1 MSQGIGNV
9 LPVELSQE
17 MRRSYIDYA
26 MSVIVAR
33 ALPDARDGLKP
44 VHRRVLFA
52 MHEAGNTPDKP
63 YKKSARVVGD
73 VLGRYHPHGDMA
85 VYDAMVRL
93 AQDFSM
99 RMLLVDGHGNFG
111 SVDGDPPAA
120 SRYTEVRMTRLAQEL
135 LRDLDKETVDF
146 RPNFS
151 EEFEEPVVLP
161 ARYPNLLV
169 NGSSGIAVGMATNI
183 PPHNLGEAIDGVIY
197 LIEHPEAT
205 NRDLMELIKGPDF
218 PTGALILGHQGIR
231 SMYETGRGAIIQR
244 AVAEIEVHQGKS
256 RIVVTE
262 LPYQVNKARLIERI
276 ADLVRDKKIDGIT
289 DLRDESDRTGMRIA
303 IEVRRDQNPKVLLN
317 QLYKHT
323 PLQQSFGAIM
333 LALVDGQ
340 PRLMRLRDM
349 LEVYLR
355 HQREVVTRRS
365 AFELRKA
372 EERAHILEGLRIA
385 LDNLD
390 AVISL
395 IRASRDAESAR
406 NGLTEQFGLSERQAQ
421 AILDLRLQRLTQL
434 ERAKIDEEF
443 EGLQQTIAYLK
454 ALLSSE
460 EMLLGVI
467 KQELAE
473 IRRKYADERRSH
485 IVQDSAELDDEDLIA
500 DEPCVVTLTHQGY
513 VKRQPVDVYRAQRR
527 GGRGITGTGTKAED
541 FVEKLFATR
550 THHWVLFFTDR
561 GRVYRIKVHEV
572 PEAGRTARGTA
583 AVNLV
588 NLMSDEQITATITLS
603 GKHDEGYLFMATRLG
618 VVKKTPISEYLSIRA
633 SGLIALS
640 LDDGDSLIGVHN
652 TTGTEEIILVTRN
665 GMATRFREEDVRPMG
680 RGARGVR
687 GIRLERGNYVIGVAV
702 AHENSDLVI
711 VTNRGMGKR
720 TSFEQFRAIGRGG
733 KGVHAISLTSRN
745 GYVAAVRAVEL
756 DDHLM
761 LISAQGVII
770 RMTAAD
776 VPRYGRASQGVQ
788 MMRLSAEDELVS
800 MARVSAAE
808 EALIGEV
815 EDTDD
820 AEE

>member
-1 MSQGIGNV
+1 MSESIGNV
-9 LPVELSQE
+9 LPVDLSQE
-17 MRRSYIDYA
+17 MQRSYIDYA
-26 MSVIVAR
+26 MSVIVSR

-120 SRYTEVRMTRLAQEL
+120 SRYTEVRLTRVAQEL

-151 EEFEEPVVLP
+151 EEFEEPIVLP
-161 ARYPNLLV
+161 ARFPNLLV

-183 PPHNLGEAIDGVIY
+183 PPHNLGEVIDGVVH
-197 LIEHPEAT
+197 LIDHPDAT
-205 NRDLMELIKGPDF
+205 NRDLMEHIKGPDF

-231 SMYETGRGAIIQR
+231 EMYETGRGSIIQR
-244 AVAEIEVHQGKS
+244 AVAEIEMHQGKA
-256 RIVVTE
+256 RIIVTE

-276 ADLVRDKKIDGIT
+276 AELVRDKKIDGIT

-323 PLQQSFGAIM
+323 PLQQNFGAIM

-340 PRLMRLRDM
+340 PRLLRLKDF

-355 HQREVVTRRS
+355 HQREVITRRS
-365 AFELRKA
+365 RFELRKA
-372 EERAHILEGLRIA
+372 EERAHILLGLRIA
-385 LDNLD
+385 LDHLD
-390 AVISL
+390 EVIAL
-395 IRASRDAESAR
+395 IRASRDAEAAKT
-406 NGLTEQFGLSERQAQ
+406 GLMENFSLSERQAQ

-434 ERAKIDEEF
+434 ERTKIDEEF
-443 EGLQQTIAYLK
+443 DELQKTISYLN
-454 ALLSSE
+454 ALLASE

-467 KQELAE
+467 KQELLE
-473 IRRKYADERRSH
+473 VRRKYADERRTQ
-485 IVQDSAELDDEDLIA
+485 IVQATGDLQDEDLIA

-513 VKRQPVDVYRAQRR
+513 VKRQPLDTYRAQHR

-541 FVEKLFATR
+541 FVERIFATR
-550 THHWVLFFTDR
+550 THNWLLFFTDR
-561 GRVYRIKVHEV
+561 GRVYRVKVHEV

-588 NLMSDEQITATITLS
+588 NLASDEQITATITLS
-603 GKHDEGYLFMATRLG
+603 GDQDEGYLFMITRFG
-618 VVKKTPISEYLSIRA
+618 TVKKTPIEEYSSIR
-633 SGLIALS
+633 SNGLIAIG
-640 LDDGDSLIGVHN
+640 LDDEDALIGVHH
-652 TTGTEEIILVTRN
+652 TTGDEEVVLVTRQ
-665 GMATRFREEDVRPMG
+665 GMAIRFSEQDVRSMG
-680 RGARGVR
+680 RQARGVR
-687 GIRLERGNYVIGVAV
+687 GIRLGPDDYVVGSAV
-702 AHENSDLVI
+702 TDQGSDLV
-711 VTNRGMGKR
+711 VATNRGLGKR
-720 TSFEQFRAIGRGG
+720 TAFGQFRAIGRGG
-733 KGVHAISLTSRN
+733 KGVRAISLTHRN
-745 GYVAAVRAVEL
+745 GYVAAVRSVN
-756 DDHLM
+756 DPDHLM
-761 LISAQGVII
+761 LVSAQGIII
-770 RMTAAD
+770 RLSVAEL
-776 VPRYGRASQGVQ
+776 PRYSRASQGVQ
-788 MMRLSAEDELVS
+788 LMRLDPEDELVAMARLSAEEEQLLDE
-800 MARVSAAE
+800 
-808 EALIGEV
+808 G
-815 EDTDD
+815 D

>member
-1 MSQGIGNV
+1 LSDGIGNV
-9 LPVELSQE
+9 LPVDLSQE

-26 MSVIVAR
+26 MSVIVSR

-93 AQDFSM
+93 AQDFSI
-99 RMLLVDGHGNFG
+99 RDPLVDGHGNFG

-120 SRYTEVRMTRLAQEL
+120 ARYTEVRLTRIAQEL

-161 ARYPNLLV
+161 ARFPNLLV
-169 NGSSGIAVGMATNI
+169 NGSAGIAVGMATNI
-183 PPHNLGEAIDGVIY
+183 PPHNLAETIDGVIH
-197 LIEHPEAT
+197 LIDHPDTT
-205 NRDLMELIKGPDF
+205 NRDLMEHIKGPDF

-244 AVAEIEVHQGKS
+244 AVAEIEVHQGRS

-276 ADLVRDKKIDGIT
+276 AELVRDKKIDGIT

-323 PLQQSFGAIM
+323 ALQQSFGAIM

-340 PRLMRLRDM
+340 PRLLRLKDI

-365 AFELRKA
+365 QFELRKA

-385 LDNLD
+385 LDHLD
-390 AVISL
+390 QVIAL

-406 NGLTEQFGLSERQAQ
+406 NGLMESFGLSERQAQ

-434 ERAKIDEEF
+434 ERSKIDEEF
-443 EGLQQTIAYLK
+443 EELQKTIAYLR
-454 ALLSSE
+454 ALLASE
-460 EMLLGVI
+460 AMLLGVI
-467 KQELAE
+467 KQELLE
-473 IRRKYADERRSH
+473 IRRKFASERRTK

-500 DEPCVVTLTHQGY
+500 DEACVVTLTHHGY

-541 FVEKLFATR
+541 FVERLFTTR

-603 GKHDEGYLFMATRLG
+603 GQQDEGYLFMVTRLG
-618 VVKKTPISEYLSIRA
+618 VVKKTPIAEYLSIRS

-640 LDDGDSLIGVHN
+640 LDEGDSLIGVHH
-652 TTGTEEIILVTRN
+652 TTGTQEIILITRN
-665 GMATRFREEDVRPMG
+665 GMATRFKEEDVRPMG

-687 GIRLERGNYVIGVAV
+687 GIRLERDNYVIGVAV
-702 AHENSDLVI
+702 AGEDADLVI
-711 VTNRGMGKR
+711 VTSRGMGKR

-733 KGVHAISLTSRN
+733 KGVHAISLTHKN
-745 GYVAAVRAVEL
+745 GYVAAVRAVEAE
-756 DDHLM
+756 DHLL
-761 LISAQGVII
+761 LISANGVII
-770 RMTAAD
+770 RMKAKD

-788 MMRLSAEDELVS
+788 MMRLDEDDELVA

-808 EALIGEV
+808 EALLEEGEG
-815 EDTDD
+815 
-820 AEE
+820 EE

>member
-1 MSQGIGNV
+1 MSEGIGNV
-9 LPVELSQE
+9 LPVDLSQE

-120 SRYTEVRMTRLAQEL
+120 SRYTEVRLTRIAQEL
-135 LRDLDKETVDF
+135 LRDLDKETVNF

-161 ARYPNLLV
+161 ARFPNLLV

-183 PPHNLGEAIDGVIY
+183 PPHNLGETIDAVIH
-197 LIEHPEAT
+197 LIEHPDAT
-205 NRDLMELIKGPDF
+205 NRDLMEHVKGPDF

-231 SMYETGRGAIIQR
+231 ETYETGRGTIIQR

-276 ADLVRDKKIDGIT
+276 AELVRDKKIDGIT
-289 DLRDESDRTGMRIA
+289 DLRDESDRTGMRIS

-323 PLQQSFGAIM
+323 ALQQSFGAIM
-333 LALVDGQ
+333 LALVDDQ
-340 PRLMRLRDM
+340 PRLLRLRDF

-365 AFELRKA
+365 RYELSKA

-385 LDNLD
+385 LDHLD
-390 AVISL
+390 EVISL
-395 IRASRDAESAR
+395 IRASADAETAR
-406 NGLTEQFGLSERQAQ
+406 SGLMQQFGLSERQAQ

-434 ERAKIDEEF
+434 ERTKIDEEY
-443 EGLQQTIAYLK
+443 EELQKTISYLR

-473 IRRKYADERRSH
+473 IRRKFQDERRTR

-603 GKHDEGYLFMATRLG
+603 GEQDEGYLFMATRLG
-618 VVKKTPISEYLSIRA
+618 VVKKTPISEYLSIRS

-640 LDDGDSLIGVHN
+640 LDDGDSLIGVHH
-652 TTGTEEIILVTRN
+652 TTGIEEIILATRS
-665 GMATRFREEDVRPMG
+665 GMAIRFHEEDVRSMG

-687 GIRLERGNYVIGVAV
+687 GIRLEQSNYVIGLAV
-702 AHENSDLVI
+702 ASEKSDLVV

-720 TSFEQFRAIGRGG
+720 TSFGQFRAIGRGG

-745 GYVAAVRAVEL
+745 GYVASVRAVEPE
-756 DDHLM
+756 DDLM

-770 RMTAAD
+770 RMKAAD

-788 MMRLSAEDELVS
+788 MMRLGPDDELVS
-800 MARVSAAE
+800 MARISAAD
-808 EALIGEV
+808 EALLDGAEGEP
-815 EDTDD
+815 
-820 AEE
+820 EE

>member
-1 MSQGIGNV
+1 MSQSIGNV
-9 LPVELSQE
+9 LPVDLSQE

-120 SRYTEVRMTRLAQEL
+120 SRYTEVRLTRIAQEL

-161 ARYPNLLV
+161 ARFPNLLV

-183 PPHNLGEAIDGVIY
+183 PPHNLGETIDGVIH
-197 LIEHPEAT
+197 LIDHPDAT
-205 NRDLMELIKGPDF
+205 SRDLMEHIKGPDF

-231 SMYETGRGAIIQR
+231 EMYETGRGSIIQR
-244 AVAEIEVHQGKS
+244 AVAEIETHQGKA

-276 ADLVRDKKIDGIT
+276 AELVREKKIDGIT
-289 DLRDESDRTGMRIA
+289 DLRDESDRTGMRIS

-323 PLQQSFGAIM
+323 PLQQNFGAIM

-340 PRLMRLRDM
+340 PRLLRLKDI

-355 HQREVVTRRS
+355 HQREVITRRS
-365 AFELRKA
+365 QYELRKA
-372 EERAHILEGLRIA
+372 EERAHILIGLRIA
-385 LDNLD
+385 LDHLD
-390 AVISL
+390 EVIAL
-395 IRASRDAESAR
+395 IRGSRDAEAAK
-406 NGLTEQFGLSERQAQ
+406 NGLIESFGLSERQAQ

-434 ERAKIDEEF
+434 ERTKIDEEF
-443 EGLQQTIAYLK
+443 EELQKTVSYLN

-460 EMLLGVI
+460 AMLLGVI
-467 KQELAE
+467 KQELGE
-473 IRRKYADERRSH
+473 IRRKYADERRTQ
-485 IVQDSAELDDEDLIA
+485 IVQATGDLQDEDLIA
-500 DEPCVVTLTHQGY
+500 DEACVVTLTHQGY
-513 VKRQPVDVYRAQRR
+513 VKRQPVDVYRAQHR

-541 FVEKLFATR
+541 FVERIFATR
-550 THHWVLFFTDR
+550 THHWLLFFTDR
-561 GRVYRIKVHEV
+561 GRVYRVKVHEV

-588 NLMSDEQITATITLS
+588 NVASDEQITATITLS
-603 GKHDEGYLFMATRLG
+603 GEQDEGYLFMITRFG
-618 VVKKTPISEYLSIRA
+618 TVKKTPIEEYASIRA
-633 SGLIALS
+633 NGLIAIG
-640 LDDGDSLIGVHN
+640 LDDQDALIGVHH
-652 TTGTEEIILVTRN
+652 TTGEEEVVLVTRQ
-665 GMATRFREEDVRPMG
+665 GMAIRFSEQDVRSMG
-680 RGARGVR
+680 RQARGVR
-687 GIRLERGNYVIGVAV
+687 GIRLGPDDYVVGTAV
-702 AHENSDLVI
+702 TDQGSDLV
-711 VTNRGMGKR
+711 VATNRGMGKR
-720 TSFEQFRAIGRGG
+720 TAFGQFRAIGRGG
-733 KGVHAISLTSRN
+733 KGVRAISLTHRN
-745 GYVAAVRAVEL
+745 GYVAAVRSVNV

-761 LISAQGVII
+761 LVSAQGIII
-770 RMTAAD
+770 RLSVAEL
-776 VPRYGRASQGVQ
+776 PRYSRASQGVQ
-788 MMRLSAEDELVS
+788 LMRLDPEDELVA
-800 MARVSAAE
+800 MARLSAAE
-808 EALIGEV
+808 EELLDEDEGE
-815 EDTDD
+815 
-820 AEE
+820 